1 MERERLRGQAQFR
14 SFSYLI
20 GRHKSLGMPSLSF
33 LLLHN
38 QHIPTYLSCILQSIQ
53 LLQLNAL
60 LWETLGKTWETDAA
74 KRIASL

>member
-1 MERERLRGQAQFR
+1 MERERLRGQA
-14 SFSYLI
+14 YLI

-33 LLLHN
+33 LLLRN
-38 QHIPTYLSCILQSIQ
+38 QHIPTYLGCILQSIQ
-53 LLQLNAL
+53 LLQLHAL